1 MAVTEQELDPVTRFV
16 GDLSNLMSAA
26 GEMIARVGRNE
37 PIPSIDQLRL
47 RGALEAAEESLGVYQ
62 VEALAR
68 VSHPAGM
75 GLAEV
80 VHLSPAHVDLGL
92 AEAGVD
98 HQQAFP
104 PCGAGLR
111 AETVTADELILGDR
125 AVPVERMVVGPEKD
139 AFRHFDRI
147 DGVSAPHGGQVVLGW
162 GSEDRVVACD
172 WPFSRI
178 TTGRVVVETPDGPEA
193 YYEWEQG
200 R

>member
-1 MAVTEQELDPVTRFV
+1 MTTIEERTPLDHTDWLLGQLVDT
-16 GDLSNLMSAA
+16 L
-26 GEMIARVGRNE
+26 GRA
-37 PIPSIDQLRL
+37 SRL
-47 RGALEAAEESLGVYQ
+47 FAEAAAV
-62 VEALAR
+62 LAD
-68 VSHPAGM
+68 
-75 GLAEV
+75 
-80 VHLSPAHVDLGL
+80 VDLGL

-125 AVPVERMVVGPEKD
+125 AVPVEHMVVGPEKD
-139 AFRHFDRI
+139 AFRHFHRI
-147 DGVSAPHGGQVVLGW
+147 DGVSAPRGGQVVLGW

-172 WPFSRI
+172 WPFARV
-178 TTGRVVVETPDGPEA
+178 TTGRVVTVTEDGPEA